1 MFLLREFL
9 ALRLCLFLVFHAS
22 MLAPQLLKEVN
33 FMALAL
39 SLMLW
44 SKVTVI
50 TEIIPETLIIITR
63 SVKAYSQ

>member
-1 MFLLREFL
+1 
-9 ALRLCLFLVFHAS
+9 
-22 MLAPQLLKEVN
+22 
-33 FMALAL
+33 MALAL